1 MSAKLSVAEVLS
13 NLEARADFHRKREA
27 FHAGQ
32 EAHHRDQR
40 AEHAAELEKVLQ
52 SLETFRAVSS
62 TALELARQ
70 PLASPEHAAAQIEIP
85 PSGRLMGSRL
95 IRSVIERWT
104 GSEPFGATVV
114 AEEVN
119 RLFRSHLRRP
129 VDERNAS
136 DVLRRMKREGLLQL
150 VRKGKAFHEALYA
163 RGPRL
168 AGA

>member
-27 FHAGQ
+27 FHAEQ

-40 AEHAAELEKVLQ
+40 ATHAAELEKVLQ

-62 TALELARQ
+62 TALDLARQ
-70 PLASPEHAAAQIEIP
+70 PLVHREHIATQIEVP
-85 PSGRLMGSRL
+85 RSGRLMGSRL
-95 IRSVIERWT
+95 IRSVVERWA
-104 GSEPFGATVV
+104 GSEPFGAAAV
-114 AEEVN
+114 AQEVN
-119 RLFRSHLRRP
+119 RLFRDHLRRP

-136 DVLRRMKREGLLQL
+136 DVLRRMKREGLLHL
-150 VRKGKAFHEALYA
+150 ARKGKAFHEALYA
-163 RGPRL
+163 RGPRP